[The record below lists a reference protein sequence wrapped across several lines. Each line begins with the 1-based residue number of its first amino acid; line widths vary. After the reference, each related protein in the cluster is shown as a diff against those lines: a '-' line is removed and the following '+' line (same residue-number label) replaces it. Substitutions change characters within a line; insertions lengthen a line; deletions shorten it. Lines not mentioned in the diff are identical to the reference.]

1 MQAIRHLQSAAFY
14 FVRGV
19 LKIATA
25 YALRAIVKMDRM
37 EVAK

>member
-1 MQAIRHLQSAAFY
+1 MKAAGFY
-14 FVRGV
+14 LVRGV
-19 LKIATA
+19 LKIATS